1 MNVQHFEKGL
11 HYSDKEL
18 LLLAKKIGRL
28 ATYCERLKDEASWIR
43 VEAERRPT
51 EKAQD
56 RVKVTITVEL
66 PKEKFRVESRRAT
79 ALQAV
84 DRCME
89 KLEPQIK
96 RYKEMNTGKG
106 RAREDVVRE
115 RKRRAK

>member
-11 HYSDKEL
+11 HYSDREF

-43 VEAERRPT
+43 IDADRRPT

-56 RVKVTITVEL
+56 RIKVTITVEL
-66 PKEKFRVESRRAT
+66 PKAAFRVESRRST
-79 ALQAV
+79 ALRAI
-84 DRCME
+84 DRCIE

-96 RYKEMNTGKG
+96 RYKEMHTGKG
-106 RAREDVVRE
+106 RARTHYMRA
-115 RKRRAK
+115 RKKRAA